1 MILRTFFLNLI
12 FILLF
17 LNGNSQKV
25 GVVLSGGGSSAI
37 AHIGVL
43 KALEENNIPIDYITG
58 SSMGAFIGGLY
69 AAGYTPQEIE
79 DLITSPEFEKV
90 AYGELDDEFSFF
102 FKQRNLD
109 PSFFGLSITP
119 NKPLRSSLPTN
130 VYDSKFFDLELLTV
144 FAQAE
149 MASNYNFDSL
159 LVPFRC
165 VASDVYNK
173 ELKVFKSGHI
183 NQAIRAS
190 MTYPFYFYPIEIDS
204 VLYFD
209 GGLYNNFPKDIM
221 EESFDPDII
230 IGSNVASNPQKPEAD
245 DLFSQLENLLAEKS
259 EYKIDPEDGIII
271 NMDIDIG
278 NFDFTK
284 GKEAIAYGYNQTI
297 KALEDIKECVPRT
310 VNPDTLRLRRQQF
323 NDIKEP
329 LEFSSDVTTSG
340 ISKYQSNFIKAQFL
354 QNKDKND
361 LEYTKIKYFKVY
373 SDDKVKFIFPTVTYL
388 PSKGKYQL
396 NLDITKEKD
405 FEVSIGGILSTAPI
419 NTGYIALK
427 YNNLGETAWTIKGN
441 LYFGQFYQSTKI
453 TATLEVP
460 LKVPFYWEPFFAL
473 NKYDFFKN
481 RTSIVDEVQP
491 PFIITREF
499 YIGNSFGLPFVLK
512 SLFKVDYKYFREE
525 YLYYTNPEFEIKD
538 TSDYTQ
544 FFGHTVGATIEK
556 FNQNYKQYASSGTHL
571 YLDARFI
578 IGNETSNYT
587 ISPGNTVYNQQK
599 HSWGNIHFLL
609 SAYPVNT
616 KYYSFGFDLEVNAG
630 NMPIFSNYFGTLIS
644 LVPYQPIPEAS
655 TLFQPNFRAN
665 SWLGAGVMN
674 VFKPIKKLQ
683 IRLEAYLFQPA
694 THITAD
700 DQGGVKDSQLFEFHY
715 FILSA
720 AVVYHSRIGPISVN
734 FNYYDDSFPNQSISL
749 NFGYTIFNNAAWK

>member
-1 MILRTFFLNLI
+1 M
-12 FILLF
+12 
-17 LNGNSQKV
+17 

-102 FKQRNLD
+102 FKQRFLD
-109 PSFFGLSITP
+109 PSFFGISITP
-119 NKPLRSSLPTN
+119 NKPLRSSLPTH
-130 VYDSKFFDLELLTV
+130 VYDSKFFDLELLTI

-159 LVPFRC
+159 FVPFRC

-173 ELKVFKSGHI
+173 ELKIFDSGHI
-183 NQAIRAS
+183 NQAVRAS
-190 MTYPFYFYPIEIDS
+190 MTYPFYFYPIVIDS

-221 EESFDPDII
+221 EESFNPDII
-230 IGSNVASNPQKPEAD
+230 IGSNVSSNPQKPEAG

-259 EYKIDPEDGIII
+259 EYNIDPEDGIII

-278 NFDFTK
+278 NFDFTR
-284 GKEAIAYGYNQTI
+284 GKEAIVYGYTKTI
-297 KALEDIKECVPRT
+297 EVLEQIKKLIPKT
-310 VNPDTLRLRRQQF
+310 VHPDSLKFKRQSF
-323 NDIKEP
+323 NNNKKP
-329 LEFSSDVTTSG
+329 LVFSSDVTTSG

-361 LEYTKIKYFKVY
+361 LKYTKIKYFKVY
-373 SDDKVKFIFPTVTYL
+373 SDDKVKFIFPTATYHSE
-388 PSKGKYQL
+388 SKKYQL

-427 YNNLGETAWTIKGN
+427 YNNLGQTAWTINGN
-441 LYFGQFYQSTKI
+441 LFFGQFYQSTKI

-460 LKVPFYWEPFFAL
+460 LKVPFYWEPFFNL
-473 NKYDFFKN
+473 DKYDFFKN
-481 RTSIVDEVQP
+481 RTSVVDEVQP
-491 PFIITREF
+491 PFIVTKEF
-499 YIGNSFGLPFVLK
+499 YIGNSFGLPFILK
-512 SLFKVDYKYFREE
+512 SLFKIDYKYFREE
-525 YLYYTNPEFEIKD
+525 YLYYTNPDFELKD

-544 FFGHTVGATIEK
+544 FFGHTVGVTIEK
-556 FNQNYKQYASSGTHL
+556 FSQNYKQYASSGTHL
-571 YLDARFI
+571 FLDARFI
-578 IGNETSNYT
+578 IGKETSNYT
-587 ISPGNTVYNQQK
+587 VSTGNTVFSQQK
-599 HSWGNIHFLL
+599 RSWGNIHFLL
-609 SAYPVNT
+609 STYPVNSR
-616 KYYSFGFDLEVNAG
+616 YYSLGFNLEVNAG
-630 NMPIFSNYFGTLIS
+630 NMPAFSNYFGTLIS
-644 LVPYQPIPEAS
+644 FVPYQPIPEAS

-665 SWLGAGVMN
+665 TWLGAGVMN
-674 VFKPIKKLQ
+674 VFKPFKKIQ
-683 IRLEAYLFQPA
+683 IRLEAYIFQPA
-694 THITAD
+694 IHISPG
-700 DQGGVKDSQLFEFHY
+700 DQAEVVESQLFEFNY
-715 FILSA
+715 FILSGA
-720 AVVYHSRIGPISVN
+720 IVYQTRIGPISLN
-734 FNYYDDSFPNQSISL
+734 FNYYDDEFPDKSVSL
-749 NFGYTIFNNAAWK
+749 NFGYTLFNNSAWK

>member
-1 MILRTFFLNLI
+1 M
-12 FILLF
+12 
-17 LNGNSQKV
+17 

-102 FKQRNLD
+102 FKQRYLD
-109 PSFFGLSITP
+109 PSFFGISITP
-119 NKPLRSSLPTN
+119 NKPLRSSLPTH
-130 VYDSKFFDLELLTV
+130 VYDSKFFDLELLTI

-159 LVPFRC
+159 FVPFRC

-173 ELKVFKSGHI
+173 ELKIFDSGHI
-183 NQAIRAS
+183 NQAVRAS
-190 MTYPFYFYPIEIDS
+190 MTYPFYFYPIVIDS

-221 EESFDPDII
+221 EESFNPDII
-230 IGSNVASNPQKPEAD
+230 IGSNVSSNPQKPEAG

-259 EYKIDPEDGIII
+259 EYNIDPEDGIII

-278 NFDFTK
+278 NFDFTR
-284 GKEAIAYGYNQTI
+284 GKEAIVYGYTKTI
-297 KALEDIKECVPRT
+297 EVLEQIKKLIPKT
-310 VNPDTLRLRRQQF
+310 VHPDSLKFKRQSF
-323 NDIKEP
+323 NNNKKP
-329 LEFSSDVTTSG
+329 LVFSSDVTTSG

-361 LEYTKIKYFKVY
+361 LKYTKIKYFKVY
-373 SDDKVKFIFPTVTYL
+373 SDDKVKFIFPTATYHSE
-388 PSKGKYQL
+388 SKKYQL

-427 YNNLGETAWTIKGN
+427 YNNLGQTAWTINGN
-441 LYFGQFYQSTKI
+441 LFFGQFYQSTKI

-460 LKVPFYWEPFFAL
+460 LKVPFYWEPFFNL
-473 NKYDFFKN
+473 DKYDFFKN
-481 RTSIVDEVQP
+481 RTSVVDEVQP
-491 PFIITREF
+491 PFIVTKEF

-512 SLFKVDYKYFREE
+512 SLFKIDYKYFREE
-525 YLYYTNPEFEIKD
+525 YLYYTNPDFELKD

-544 FFGHTVGATIEK
+544 FFGHTVGVTIEK
-556 FNQNYKQYASSGTHL
+556 FSQNYKQYASSGTHL
-571 YLDARFI
+571 FLDARFI
-578 IGNETSNYT
+578 IGKETSNYT
-587 ISPGNTVYNQQK
+587 VSTGNTVFSQQK
-599 HSWGNIHFLL
+599 RSWGNIHFLL
-609 SAYPVNT
+609 STYPVNSR
-616 KYYSFGFDLEVNAG
+616 YYSLGFNLEVNAG
-630 NMPIFSNYFGTLIS
+630 NMPAFSNYFGTLIS
-644 LVPYQPIPEAS
+644 FVPYQPIPEAS

-665 SWLGAGVMN
+665 TWLGAGVMN
-674 VFKPIKKLQ
+674 VFKPFKKIQ
-683 IRLEAYLFQPA
+683 IRLEAYIFQPA
-694 THITAD
+694 IHISPG
-700 DQGGVKDSQLFEFHY
+700 DQAEVVESQLFEFNY
-715 FILSA
+715 FILSGA
-720 AVVYHSRIGPISVN
+720 IVYQTRIGPISLN
-734 FNYYDDSFPNQSISL
+734 FNYYDDEFPDKSVSL
-749 NFGYTIFNNAAWK
+749 NFGYTLFNNSAWK

>member
-1 MILRTFFLNLI
+1 MIIRTSLLNLI

-17 LNGNSQKV
+17 LNGNSQTV

-79 DLITSPEFEKV
+79 DLITSQDFEKV

-102 FKQRNLD
+102 FKQRYLD
-109 PSFFGLSITP
+109 PSFFGVSITP
-119 NKPLRSSLPTN
+119 KKPLRSSLPTH
-130 VYDSKFFDLELLTV
+130 VYDSKFFDFELLTV

-183 NQAIRAS
+183 NQAVRAS

-221 EESFDPDII
+221 EESFNPDII
-230 IGSNVASNPQKPEAD
+230 IGSNVSSNPQKPEAG
-245 DLFSQLENLLAEKS
+245 DLFSQLENLLSEKS
-259 EYKIDPEDGIII
+259 EYSIDPEIGIII
-271 NMDIDIG
+271 DMDIDIG
-278 NFDFTK
+278 SFDFTK
-284 GKEAIAYGYNQTI
+284 GKEAIAYGFI
-297 KALEDIKECVPRT
+297 KTMEEIEKIQKLIPRRA
-310 VNPDTLRLRRQQF
+310 NPDSLIIKRKRF
-323 NDIKEP
+323 NDIKKP
-329 LEFSSDVTTSG
+329 LTFSPDVTTSG
-340 ISKYQSNFIKAQFL
+340 ISNIQSKFIKAQFL

-361 LEYTKIKYFKVY
+361 LKFTKIKYYKVY
-373 SDDKVKFIFPTVTYL
+373 SDEKVNFIFPTATYD
-388 PSKGKYQL
+388 SSNSKYQL

-419 NTGYIALK
+419 NTGYLALK
-427 YNNLGETAWTIKGN
+427 YNILGQTAWTLKGN
-441 LYFGQFYQSTKI
+441 LFFGQFYQSTRI
-453 TATLEVP
+453 SATLEVP
-460 LKVPFYWEPFFAL
+460 LKIPFYWEPFLSL
-473 NKYDFFKN
+473 NKYDYFEN

-499 YIGNSFGLPFVLK
+499 YIGSSFGLPFVLK
-512 SLFKVDYKYFREE
+512 SLFSIDYKYFREE
-525 YLYYTNPEFEIKD
+525 YLYYTNPEFELKD
-538 TSDYTQ
+538 TSDVTQ
-544 FFGHTVGATIEK
+544 FFGNTVGVTIEK
-556 FNQNYKQYASSGTHL
+556 FNQDFKQYASKGTRL
-571 YLDARFI
+571 FLEARFI
-578 IGNETSNYT
+578 IGNENSYYT
-587 ISPGNTVYNQQK
+587 VSPGNKVHNEQK
-599 HSWGNIHFLL
+599 RSWGNIHFLL
-609 SAYPVNT
+609 NTYLINT
-616 KYYSFGFDLEVNAG
+616 KVYSLGIDIEANVS
-630 NMPIFSNYFGTLIS
+630 NMPLFSNYFGTIIS
-644 LVPYQPIPEAS
+644 FVPYQPIPEAS

-665 SWLGAGVMN
+665 NWVGAGIMN
-674 VFKPIKKLQ
+674 VFKPVKKLQ
-683 IRLEAYLFQPA
+683 IRLEAYIFQPA
-694 THITAD
+694 THLSPGS
-700 DQGGVKDSQLFEFHY
+700 QGEVLESELFEFNY

-720 AVVYHSRIGPISVN
+720 AIVYHTRIGPISLN
-734 FNYYDDSFPNQSISL
+734 LNYYDDNFPDKSISL
-749 NFGYTIFNNAAWK
+749 NFGYTIFNKSAWK

>member
-1 MILRTFFLNLI
+1 M
-12 FILLF
+12 
-17 LNGNSQKV
+17 

-102 FKQRNLD
+102 FKQRYLD
-109 PSFFGLSITP
+109 PSFFGISITP
-119 NKPLRSSLPTN
+119 NKPLRSSLPTH
-130 VYDSKFFDLELLTV
+130 VYDSKFFDLELLTI

-159 LVPFRC
+159 FVPFRC

-173 ELKVFKSGHI
+173 ELKIFDSGHI
-183 NQAIRAS
+183 NQAVRAS
-190 MTYPFYFYPIEIDS
+190 MTYPYYFYPIVIDS

-221 EESFDPDII
+221 EESFNPDII
-230 IGSNVASNPQKPEAD
+230 IGSNVSSNPQKPEAG

-259 EYKIDPEDGIII
+259 EYNIDPEDGIII

-278 NFDFTK
+278 NFDFTR
-284 GKEAIAYGYNQTI
+284 GKEAIVYGYTKTI
-297 KALEDIKECVPRT
+297 EVLEQIKKLIPKT
-310 VNPDTLRLRRQQF
+310 VHPDSLKFKRQSF
-323 NDIKEP
+323 NNNKKP
-329 LEFSSDVTTSG
+329 LVFSSDVTTSG

-361 LEYTKIKYFKVY
+361 LKYTKIKYFKVY
-373 SDDKVKFIFPTVTYL
+373 SDDKVKFIFPTATYHSE
-388 PSKGKYQL
+388 SKKYQL

-427 YNNLGETAWTIKGN
+427 YNNLGQTAWTINGN
-441 LYFGQFYQSTKI
+441 LFFGQFYQSTKI

-460 LKVPFYWEPFFAL
+460 LKVPFYWEPFFNL
-473 NKYDFFKN
+473 DKYDFFKN
-481 RTSIVDEVQP
+481 RTSVVDEVQP
-491 PFIITREF
+491 PFIVTKEF

-512 SLFKVDYKYFREE
+512 SLFKIDYKYFREE
-525 YLYYTNPEFEIKD
+525 YLYYTNPDFELKD

-544 FFGHTVGATIEK
+544 FFGHTVGVTIEK
-556 FNQNYKQYASSGTHL
+556 FSQNYKQYASSGTHL
-571 YLDARFI
+571 FLDARFI
-578 IGNETSNYT
+578 IGKETSNYT
-587 ISPGNTVYNQQK
+587 VSTGNTVFSQQK
-599 HSWGNIHFLL
+599 RSWGNIHFLL
-609 SAYPVNT
+609 STYPVNSR
-616 KYYSFGFDLEVNAG
+616 YYSLGFNLEVNAG
-630 NMPIFSNYFGTLIS
+630 NMPAFSNYFGTLIS
-644 LVPYQPIPEAS
+644 FVPYQPIPEAS

-665 SWLGAGVMN
+665 TWLGAGVMN
-674 VFKPIKKLQ
+674 VFKPFKKIQ
-683 IRLEAYLFQPA
+683 IRLEAYIFQPA
-694 THITAD
+694 IHISPG
-700 DQGGVKDSQLFEFHY
+700 DQAEVVESQLFEFNY
-715 FILSA
+715 FILSGA
-720 AVVYHSRIGPISVN
+720 IVYQTRIGPISLN
-734 FNYYDDSFPNQSISL
+734 FNYYDDEFPDKSVSL
-749 NFGYTIFNNAAWK
+749 NFGYTLFNNSAWK

>member
-1 MILRTFFLNLI
+1 ML
-12 FILLF
+12 FI
-17 LNGNSQKV
+17 NGNAQKV

-102 FKQRNLD
+102 FKQRYLD
-109 PSFFGLSITP
+109 PSFFGISITP
-119 NKPLRSSLPTN
+119 NKPLRSSLPTH
-130 VYDSKFFDLELLTV
+130 VYDSKFFDLELLTI

-159 LVPFRC
+159 FVPFRC

-173 ELKVFKSGHI
+173 ELKIFDSGHI
-183 NQAIRAS
+183 NQAVRAS
-190 MTYPFYFYPIEIDS
+190 MTYPFYFYPIVIDS

-221 EESFDPDII
+221 EESFNPDII
-230 IGSNVASNPQKPEAD
+230 IGSNVSSNPQKPEAG

-259 EYKIDPEDGIII
+259 EYNIDPEDGIII

-278 NFDFTK
+278 NFDFTR
-284 GKEAIAYGYNQTI
+284 GKEAIVYGYTKTI
-297 KALEDIKECVPRT
+297 EVLEQIKKLIPKT
-310 VNPDTLRLRRQQF
+310 VHPDSLKFKRQSF
-323 NDIKEP
+323 NNNKKP
-329 LEFSSDVTTSG
+329 LVFSSDVTTSG

-361 LEYTKIKYFKVY
+361 LKYTKIKYFKVY
-373 SDDKVKFIFPTVTYL
+373 SDDKVKFIFPTATYHSE
-388 PSKGKYQL
+388 SKKYQL

-427 YNNLGETAWTIKGN
+427 YNNLGQTAWTINGN
-441 LYFGQFYQSTKI
+441 LFFGQFYQSTKI

-460 LKVPFYWEPFFAL
+460 LKVPFYWEPFFNL
-473 NKYDFFKN
+473 DKYDFFKN
-481 RTSIVDEVQP
+481 RTSVVDEVQP
-491 PFIITREF
+491 PFIVTKEF
-499 YIGNSFGLPFVLK
+499 YIGNSFGLPFILK
-512 SLFKVDYKYFREE
+512 SLFKIDYKYFREE
-525 YLYYTNPEFEIKD
+525 YLYYTNPDFELKD

-544 FFGHTVGATIEK
+544 FFGHTVGVTIEK
-556 FNQNYKQYASSGTHL
+556 FSQNYKQYASSGTHL
-571 YLDARFI
+571 FLDARFI
-578 IGNETSNYT
+578 IGKETSNYT
-587 ISPGNTVYNQQK
+587 VSTGNTVFSQQK
-599 HSWGNIHFLL
+599 RSWGNIHFLL
-609 SAYPVNT
+609 STYPVNSR
-616 KYYSFGFDLEVNAG
+616 YYSLGFNLEVNAG
-630 NMPIFSNYFGTLIS
+630 NMPAFSNYFGTLIS
-644 LVPYQPIPEAS
+644 FVPYQPIPEAS

-665 SWLGAGVMN
+665 TWLGAGVMN
-674 VFKPIKKLQ
+674 VFKPFKKIQ
-683 IRLEAYLFQPA
+683 IRLEAYIFQPA
-694 THITAD
+694 IHISPG
-700 DQGGVKDSQLFEFHY
+700 DQAEVVESQLFEFNY
-715 FILSA
+715 FILSGA
-720 AVVYHSRIGPISVN
+720 IVYQTRIGPISLN
-734 FNYYDDSFPNQSISL
+734 FNYYDDEFPDKSVSL
-749 NFGYTIFNNAAWK
+749 NFGYTLFNNSAWK